1 MARNTEKN
9 LRLIINQQIINIIKN
24 TCLGKSKLIW
34 NFKQQKKRNEKISLR
49 SWMEYNFNE
58 VNSQQEG
65 KEDSMKTKFHDE
77 NCRSSCRRIAAVYRV
92 VHPVR
97 TILTSWN
104 NFN

>member
-1 MARNTEKN
+1 
-9 LRLIINQQIINIIKN
+9 
-24 TCLGKSKLIW
+24 
-34 NFKQQKKRNEKISLR
+34 
-49 SWMEYNFNE
+49 MEYNFNE